1 MSKTKAK
8 TRQILDIKLNI
19 ISIPKHRARLN
30 FDKSKIKELMLSIEN
45 HGIIHPI
52 VVKGIKGGYE
62 IVAGDRRF
70 TACKNLKLETIPAEI
85 FDGNE
90 LDSELIKLHEN
101 MIRDDLDDIE
111 EARFLQRLLKLTQKD
126 TKYIAKIIGKSEAFV
141 KQKIAI
147 LQYPDYLYN
156 AIAEHIVTFSAA
168 RELIRITD
176 EVTLREYVGFAIN
189 SGITPAIAKKWAD
202 EWILREELAGI
213 SVEAAEKK
221 TEAGLIEE
229 PLFLC
234 QYCGQAKKVSE
245 TRLVR
250 ICSDAETCNNYIIQ
264 NKRS

>member
-1 MSKTKAK
+1 MKKSKTKE
-8 TRQILDIKLNI
+8 RQIFNLKLSLI
-19 ISIPKHRARLN
+19 TIPKHRARIN
-30 FDKSKIKELMLSIEN
+30 FSKEKIKELMISIEQ

-52 VVKGIKGGYE
+52 IVKGIKGGYE

-70 TACKNLKLETIPAEI
+70 TACKNLKLATIPAEI
-85 FDGNE
+85 FDGTE
-90 LDSELIKLHEN
+90 LDNELIKLHEN
-101 MIRDDLDDIE
+101 MMRDDLDDIE
-111 EARFLQRLLKLTQKD
+111 EANFLRRLMKLTKKD
-126 TKYIAKIIGKSEAFV
+126 TKYIASIIGKSNAFV
-141 KQKIAI
+141 QQKIAI
-147 LQYPDYLYN
+147 LNYPDYLYN

-176 EVTLREYVGFAIN
+176 QVTLREYVGFAIN

-202 EWILREELAGI
+202 EWLLREELAGI

-250 ICSDAETCNNYIIQ
+250 ICNDSVQCENYILE
-264 NKRS
+264 KRR